1 VRRGC
6 HSCGVPFIAPDSEG
20 VSSRRRTKFSFKEDP
35 DVFCPRDLVGLAR
48 TGAGIANAAGDLVL
62 VPVSKYSFQDDTL
75 CQPVNRVISY
85 LFCRNYKSIVL
96 APLDSPDQ
104 CEPLEIFL
112 PQGGESFWLDN
123 RTVAYVVDEH
133 KKHLSIYAIRIN
145 FTAPIGDS
153 GLILSAPDMH
163 TLIATLPTSSATKF
177 RYLPASEYLVFS
189 DSVYADGNIWTVNAS
204 PNFQ

>member
-1 VRRGC
+1 
-6 HSCGVPFIAPDSEG
+6 
-20 VSSRRRTKFSFKEDP
+20 
-35 DVFCPRDLVGLAR
+35 
-48 TGAGIANAAGDLVL
+48 
-62 VPVSKYSFQDDTL
+62 
-75 CQPVNRVISY
+75 
-85 LFCRNYKSIVL
+85 VL
-96 APLDSPDQ
+96 APLDPPYQ

-133 KKHLSIYAIRIN
+133 KKRLSIYAIRIN
-145 FTAPIGDS
+145 FTSPIGDS
-153 GLILSAPDMH
+153 GVILSAPDKH
-163 TLIATLPTSSATKF
+163 ILVATLPTSSATKF